1 MAVLCREW
9 AEWLSLSRADSVR
22 NLTGRLEAPKTID
35 LIVQEGNDKGKV
47 APGNYGSDKGQLRL
61 CINTFDDPS
70 YRPMDFKTQDRD
82 GVGFAVLERFRD
94 K

>member
-35 LIVQEGNDKGKV
+35 LIVQEGIDKGADDAGVVTLPCKAV
-47 APGNYGSDKGQLRL
+47 PILPQQRPPTPVNNAFGVLGIKRISAPRL
-61 CINTFDDPS
+61 IS
-70 YRPMDFKTQDRD
+70 AE
-82 GVGFAVLERFRD
+82 V
-94 K
+94 